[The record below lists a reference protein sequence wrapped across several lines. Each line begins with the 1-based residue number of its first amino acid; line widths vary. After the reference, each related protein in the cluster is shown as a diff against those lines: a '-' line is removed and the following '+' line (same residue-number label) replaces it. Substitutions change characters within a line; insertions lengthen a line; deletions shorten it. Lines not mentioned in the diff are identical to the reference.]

1 MSYLIDHAS
10 QLASK
15 SELDLFSLP
24 PTQVVIDSSVWVP
37 IYPKNA
43 IDADSEGPYE
53 FTLERDFEYLDL
65 STSWIHMQLSVTRN
79 SGDAIEDLNVATGDP
94 PVIRGMPKYEAAPI
108 NNIGSSFFR
117 ALKVYFNSRLVYDSG
132 PTYAYRCYIED
143 TLNYSPLMKDTMLQ
157 AAGYFTEEHT
167 LFNSHLNGSYQKR
180 GKMAHASRHFDIL
193 APLHADCFSHDRLL
207 PSQMQVRL
215 EAYKNPNR
223 FTLLSLGDA
232 NATDEYKLKIH
243 HISWLVRKVA
253 LAPSMANTLEARL
266 SKQPARYP
274 IRRVSCRTFHID
286 QNTNTVRQLQLSMG
300 QLPRRIVLGM
310 VEAAA
315 FQGNYKRNPLEFK
328 HNELS
333 RLQLTAGGVPI
344 PRNPLECDFANNRY
358 ARAYVSLFNNLNTG
372 LEDTG
377 NGISY
382 AGFANGYGLFAF
394 DLTSDQ
400 SETWHLIRE
409 GTVTLD
415 ADFATPVPQGGLKL
429 IVYYE
434 MENLMMI
441 TKNRETFFDFS
452 Q

>member
-1 MSYLIDHAS
+1 MSFLIDHGL

-15 SELDLFSLP
+15 SECDLFSLP

-37 IYPKNA
+37 LYPKNA
-43 IDADSEGPYE
+43 IDADSEGPFE

-65 STSWIHMQLSVTRN
+65 STSWMHIQLSITKAD
-79 SGDAIEDLNVATGDP
+79 GTAITDQRTGSGDP
-94 PVIRGMPKYEAAPI
+94 PVLTGFPRWEAAPI
-108 NNIGSSFFR
+108 NNIGSSLFR
-117 ALKVYFNSRLVYDSG
+117 TLKVYFNSRLVYDSG
-132 PTYAYRCYIED
+132 PNYAYRCQIED

-157 AAGYFTEEHT
+157 AAGYFTDQHT
-167 LFNSHLNGSYQKR
+167 LFNNHMNGSYQKR
-180 GKMAHASRHFDIL
+180 GKMADNSRQFDIL

-223 FTLLSLGDA
+223 FIIHSLGA
-232 NATDEYKLKIH
+232 PAGTEQYKLKIH
-243 HISWLVRKVA
+243 HMSWLVRKVA
-253 LAPSMANTLEARL
+253 LAPSMSNTLEARMT
-266 SKQPARYP
+266 KQPARYP

-286 QNTNTVRQLQLSMG
+286 AATTTVRQLQLSMG

-315 FQGNYKRNPLEFK
+315 FQGNYKRNPFQFQ
-328 HNELS
+328 HNQVN
-333 RLQLTAGGVPI
+333 RMQLIAGGVPI
-344 PRNPLECDFANNRY
+344 PRNPLECDFANDRY
-358 ARAYVSLFNNLNTG
+358 ARAYVSLFDNLNTG
-372 LEDTG
+372 LEDAG
-377 NGISY
+377 NGITY
-382 AGFANGYGLFAF
+382 AAFANGYALFAF

-415 ADFATPVPQGGLKL
+415 MDFATPIPAGGVKL

-434 MENLMMI
+434 LENLMMI
-441 TKNRETFFDFS
+441 TKNRETYFDFS

>member
-1 MSYLIDHAS
+1 MSFLIDHGS

-15 SELDLFSLP
+15 SECDLFSLP
-24 PTQVVIDSSVWVP
+24 PTQVVVDSSVWVP

-43 IDADSEGPYE
+43 FDGDSEGPFE

-65 STSWIHMQLSVTRN
+65 STSWMHMQLSVTKAD
-79 SGDAIEDLNVATGDP
+79 GTPIADQNVPTGDP
-94 PVIRGMPKYEAAPI
+94 PQVKGHPKYEAAPI
-108 NNIGSSFFR
+108 NNIGSSLFR
-117 ALKVYFNSRLVYDSG
+117 TLKIYFNSRLVYDSG
-132 PTYAYRCYIED
+132 PNYAYRCHVED
-143 TLNYSPLMKDTMLQ
+143 TLNYSTMIKDTMLQ
-157 AAGYFTEEHT
+157 AAGYFSDEHT
-167 LFNSHLNGSYQKR
+167 LFNNHLNDSYLKR
-180 GKMAHASRHFDIL
+180 GKMANDSRHFDIL

-223 FTLLSLGDA
+223 FIIQALGIPDGA
-232 NATDEYKLKIH
+232 EQYKLKIH
-243 HISWLVRKVA
+243 HMSWLIRKVA
-253 LAPSMANTLEARL
+253 LAPSMSNTLETKM

-315 FQGNYKRNPLEFK
+315 FQGNYKRHPFEFK
-328 HNELS
+328 HNEVN
-333 RLQLTAGGVPI
+333 RIQLIAGGVPT
-344 PRNPLECDFANNRY
+344 PHNPLECDFANNRY
-358 ARAYVSLFNNLNTG
+358 AQAYVSLFNNLNTG
-372 LEDTG
+372 LEDAG
-377 NGISY
+377 NGITYS
-382 AGFANGYGLFAF
+382 AFANGYGLFAF

-415 ADFATPVPQGGLKL
+415 MDFTEPVPTGGVKL

-434 MENLMMI
+434 LENLMMI
-441 TKNRETFFDFS
+441 TKNRETYFDFS